1 MPSLSRRFLALT
13 GLTLTAA
20 LALSACAQ
28 ASAPDPEP
36 GGERVLRVAAL
47 GGSSDTL
54 NIDQLVSELP
64 QVAAMQ
70 IWDSLVL
77 LRGDQFEQVLAESI
91 TPNEDGSEWTITL
104 PDGVSFHDGS
114 PLTAADVLYSLGWLA
129 GSDRFAALYSDYDAA
144 ASRVLDE
151 RTVLVVLKRPRAD
164 FVETSLALGS
174 YVIKEGMTDLNEGN
188 GTGAYRL
195 ESFSADSGTVLV
207 ANESYWRGEPQID
220 RIELVPIA
228 DPATRA
234 TALTGGQV
242 DFALGL
248 NSTAAETIDSTAGYE
263 VQRGGTA
270 NSSQFEFS
278 MNTRI
283 APFDDPEVR
292 EALRS
297 LLDRDQLVDIVFRG
311 DGAIGND
318 LPGLGLP
325 DYPTRFA
332 QVESDVASA
341 RQVFESK
348 GVTEIGILVAET
360 IPGITDATELLLQQL
375 SEVGV
380 TLKLEE
386 VDPATLYSDIPKI
399 QQAQMFATYVHNR
412 PFLSHAVTFMI
423 ADSPYNW
430 SGWADPE
437 FNEAITTLQTVTDS
451 AERQEA
457 LALAQDRVWSG
468 TASLIW
474 GFQEQLNGAID
485 ALETVPMTQSLPLF
499 WEVGYES

>member
-1 MPSLSRRFLALT
+1 M
-13 GLTLTAA
+13 
-20 LALSACAQ
+20 
-28 ASAPDPEP
+28 
-36 GGERVLRVAAL
+36 
-47 GGSSDTL
+47 
-54 NIDQLVSELP
+54 
-64 QVAAMQ
+64 
-70 IWDSLVL
+70 
-77 LRGDQFEQVLAESI
+77 
-91 TPNEDGSEWTITL
+91 
-104 PDGVSFHDGS
+104 
-114 PLTAADVLYSLGWLA
+114 
-129 GSDRFAALYSDYDAA
+129 
-144 ASRVLDE
+144 
-151 RTVLVVLKRPRAD
+151 
-164 FVETSLALGS
+164 
-174 YVIKEGMTDLNEGN
+174 
-188 GTGAYRL
+188 
-195 ESFSADSGTVLV
+195 LV
-207 ANESYWRGEPQID
+207 ANESYWRGEPKID

-297 LLDRDQLVDIVFRG
+297 LLDRDQLVNIVFRG

-332 QVESDVASA
+332 QVEPDVAAA

-348 GVTEIGILVAET
+348 GITEIGILVAET
-360 IPGITDATELLLQQL
+360 IPGITDATELLQQQL
-375 SEVGV
+375 SEIGV